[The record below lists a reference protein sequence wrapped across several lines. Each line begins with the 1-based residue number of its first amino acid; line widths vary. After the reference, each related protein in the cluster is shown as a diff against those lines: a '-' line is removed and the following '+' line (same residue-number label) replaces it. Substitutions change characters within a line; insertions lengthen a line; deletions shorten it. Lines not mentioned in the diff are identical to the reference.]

1 MFVELTH
8 CIEPLRKIHFFFP
21 KEEMRLGWELSNQEK
36 FINLLNVSTTK
47 VQLAVDSKLA
57 S

>member
-1 MFVELTH
+1 
-8 CIEPLRKIHFFFP
+8 
-21 KEEMRLGWELSNQEK
+21 MRLGWELSNQEK
-36 FINLLNVSTTK
+36 FINLLNESTTK

>member
-1 MFVELTH
+1 LYRNIKKNT
-8 CIEPLRKIHFFFP
+8 FFFP

-36 FINLLNVSTTK
+36 FISLLKESTTK